1 VRPHSRAQGS
11 GRQDRSRRPALRVV
25 AGPVL
30 VAAVALSACSSPTSP
45 SSGASGVGDT
55 LTVVTVAPP
64 QTLDPAKT
72 PQNNAWLEQL
82 AYEPLI
88 VRRSDGALVPG
99 LAKSWAYQGSDNTK
113 FVLELRPGVV
123 FSDGTKLDAQNV
135 VDHFTYVVKS
145 GGQMAPFLA
154 DDTFAATGPTT
165 VTITSKTPNPNF
177 PEILTQDY
185 IIGGVISSAGLKTP
199 ASLGGATL
207 GAGPYK
213 IDATQTVSGDHYTY
227 VPNPNYYDKN
237 AVHWRKV
244 VIRVIT
250 SSQSALNAVR
260 TGQADVSVGDPSTVD
275 AARKAGLTVAAAPL
289 LWSGVVL
296 ADRAGKMSAPLK
308 DPKVRQALNYATDR
322 KAIATALFPGI
333 GQPTSQ
339 VTVPGGYGYDA
350 ALDDTYPYD
359 VAKAKSLLAEAG
371 HGSGFSLQLV
381 TPEYQQLN
389 LIAQALKQ
397 QWKQVGVDL
406 QIADRANANQYTSDA
421 FGAKYPA
428 FMTAFGQLPIW
439 MEGPSLFLPSAAF
452 NPFHYADP
460 TLQSL
465 YDNSAKASGDAKATL
480 DKQVLAHVT
489 NQAWFVPVVSTS
501 LPYYARKT
509 VANVQTSAK
518 APLLELTEITPA
530 GG

>member
-1 VRPHSRAQGS
+1 
-11 GRQDRSRRPALRVV
+11 L
-25 AGPVL
+25 VL
-30 VAAVALSACSSPTSP
+30 TACSSPASQ
-45 SSGASGVGDT
+45 SGSGSATGQA
-55 LTVVTVAPP
+55 LTVVTVVTP

-72 PQNNAWLEQL
+72 VQNNAWLEQL

-88 VRRSDGALVPG
+88 VRRSDGSLAGG
-99 LAKSWAYQGSDNTK
+99 LAKSWSYQGTDNTK

-123 FSDGTKLDAQNV
+123 FSDGGKLTAQNV
-135 VDHFTYVVKS
+135 VDHFKYVVKS
-145 GGQMAPFLA
+145 GGQMASFLA
-154 DDTFAATGPTT
+154 DDTFTATGPMT
-165 VTITSKTPNPNF
+165 VTVTSKTPNPNF

-185 IIGGVISSAGLKTP
+185 IIGGVISSAGLKAP
-199 ASLGGATL
+199 GSLGGATL
-207 GAGPYK
+207 GAGPYM
-213 IDATQTVSGDHYTY
+213 IDAKQTVAGDHYTY
-227 VPNPNYYDKN
+227 VPNPNYYDKT
-237 AVHWRKV
+237 AVHWKKV

-250 SSQSALNAVR
+250 SPQGALNAVR

-296 ADRAGKMSAPLK
+296 ADRGGKMSAPLK
-308 DPKVRQALNYATDR
+308 DPKVRQALNFATDR
-322 KAIATALFPGI
+322 KSIATALFPGI

-350 ALDDTYPYD
+350 ALDNAYPYD

-371 HGSGFSLQLV
+371 QGSGLSLQIV

-406 QIADRANANQYTSDA
+406 QITDRANANQYTSDA
-421 FGAKYPA
+421 FGAKFPA

-465 YDNSAKASGDAKATL
+465 YDSSSRATGAEKATL
-480 DKQVLAHVT
+480 DQKVLAHVT
-489 NQAWFVPVVSTS
+489 DQAWFVPVVSTS

-509 VANVQTSAK
+509 VGGVQTSAK

-530 GG
+530 G